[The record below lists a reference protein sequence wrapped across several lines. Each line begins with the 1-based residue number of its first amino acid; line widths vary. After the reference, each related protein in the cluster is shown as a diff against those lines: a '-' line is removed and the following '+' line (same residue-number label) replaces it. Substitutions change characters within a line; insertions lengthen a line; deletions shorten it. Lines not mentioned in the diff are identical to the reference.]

1 MKKLAVLYI
10 ITFTVAFCSLVYE
23 LILGQTLS
31 AFFGNTV
38 LRYSV
43 TIGLY
48 LLAMGFGAMLAEG
61 KFVEKANLNFMRTEI
76 ALTVLGGFV
85 VVIFF
90 LLSYVMGSGLLFL
103 AVAHGLII
111 TIGVLTGF
119 EIPLLI
125 KMAEDTNNEAEA
137 RILGVDYAGA
147 FVGALVF
154 AFVFYPKL
162 GLIPA
167 AFITGLLN
175 TAAGLIA
182 YFQAKK
188 NTTKRK
194 VSGNLAATQGVLG
207 VVLVF
212 LLINAKWINNYL
224 IERYLN

>member
-1 MKKLAVLYI
+1 MKKLAVLYL

-61 KFVEKANLNFMRTEI
+61 KFLEKPNLNFMRTEL
-76 ALTVLGGFV
+76 ALTILGGFV

-90 LLSYVMGSGLLFL
+90 LLSYVMGTSLLFSV
-103 AVAHGLII
+103 VAHGLII
-111 TIGVLTGF
+111 IIGVLTGF

-125 KMAEDTNNEAEA
+125 EMAEDENDEAEA

-147 FVGALVF
+147 FIGAMVF

-167 AFITGLLN
+167 AFLTGLLN

-182 YFQAKK
+182 YFQAKN
-188 NTTKRK
+188 NTVRRK
-194 VSGNLAATQGVLG
+194 VSGNLAVAQGALG
-207 VVLVF
+207 VILIF